1 MSNTILNILVV
12 RIRAA
17 SFVGGGASVP
27 SRIAP
32 VCR

>member
-1 MSNTILNILVV
+1 MNNTICKTLVV

-17 SFVGGGASVP
+17 SLVGGAVSVP